1 MYELITTSSDGKLY
15 QWNTNCKI
23 WCDNADFNGRE
34 VQFDI
39 ANKPT
44 APVVNFSSSSNGVA
58 VNIPNIVLQY
68 AGILHVYIM
77 DSSGSYVEDVIS
89 YMVHK
94 RHKPDDYAYTEEALL
109 TYKTLV
115 TKIDELESEINA
127 VSSRVDNLASLSE
140 GSTTADAELIDIRV
154 GADGTQYDSAGNA
167 VRSQIEQNKRDMNIF
182 SDVLGIGTTTDYTFV
197 AGGISSDG
205 TVNDSAT
212 NRVRSEN
219 YIWAKAGSTIG
230 IKSRSTD
237 TFNIA
242 TYSNTYTSSLLSYRG
257 MSSDTFVVDQ
267 DCYIRFGITASDTSD
282 PDAVAA
288 DTIDMHI
295 IADTL
300 PDVRA
305 QTDQNAED
313 ISQFTEEIA
322 EFKSNWSDRH
332 TTERN
337 WKTYDLPD
345 GFDDFPIEI
354 ITDGYNF
361 RHNFDVTK
369 YKNTGGTTYYVAPF
383 ALDGSAGTSVK
394 GTDKANPTTFRALM
408 QRSST
413 PLSDGDTIVFAD
425 GVYRDTA
432 ILGDTKREILRN
444 INLIAEN
451 PGKVFWANVGTKLS
465 YTSQGNGI
473 YTTTQSNIAKV
484 VQLLDSERCITTEL
498 KNVNSA
504 DTCAAEPGTY
514 YMGSSD
520 MLYVHMFM
528 GLEPTYEN
536 LFVLLNYGFP
546 VIDVACTSQNVSLY
560 LDGINFLGGTP
571 STMNIMNSDTYS
583 QAKIYAKNC
592 KFLHAYDSALERDAV
607 SIRGAT
613 WAMFENCYAGFASK
627 DGFNYHVRK
636 TVVPKFIEVNCIGA
650 NNGLDGVASGNVPAQ
665 NGSSAHDGVK
675 GIRIGGKYYNNY
687 GCNVADVM
695 ENTVTVNILCDAF
708 DSAYTGTEYSDMYN
722 ADFSA
727 QQSGA
732 TMYLD
737 NCRAF
742 GSKHSTHCVEGATMN
757 LRNCDMEDAQS
768 TAWSVSSDGNG
779 NIVIEG

>member
-1 MYELITTSSDGKLY
+1 MDLKL
-15 QWNTNCKI
+15 K
-23 WCDNADFNGRE
+23 
-34 VQFDI
+34 
-39 ANKPT
+39 
-44 APVVNFSSSSNGVA
+44 FSEDAQLDLRPDTPEHFQVA
-58 VNIPNIVLQY
+58 V
-68 AGILHVYIM
+68 AGGTVM
-77 DSSGSYVEDVIS
+77 AG
-89 YMVHK
+89 
-94 RHKPDDYAYTEEALL
+94 A
-109 TYKTLV
+109 
-115 TKIDELESEINA
+115 
-127 VSSRVDNLASLSE
+127 
-140 GSTTADAELIDIRV
+140 TAEQA
-154 GADGTQYDSAGNA
+154 A
-167 VRSQIEQNKRDMNIF
+167 QIEQNTQDI
-182 SDVLGIGTTTDYTFV
+182 
-197 AGGISSDG
+197 AGF
-205 TVNDSAT
+205 
-212 NRVRSEN
+212 
-219 YIWAKAGSTIG
+219 Y
-230 IKSRSTD
+230 SR
-237 TFNIA
+237 
-242 TYSNTYTSSLLSYRG
+242 L
-257 MSSDTFVVDQ
+257 
-267 DCYIRFGITASDTSD
+267 
-282 PDAVAA
+282 
-288 DTIDMHI
+288 
-295 IADTL
+295 
-300 PDVRA
+300 
-305 QTDQNAED
+305 
-313 ISQFTEEIA
+313 
-322 EFKSNWSDRH
+322 KSNWGARH
-332 TTERN
+332 TTNRN

-413 PLSDGDTIVFAD
+413 PLADGDTIVFAD

-560 LDGINFLGGTP
+560 LEGINFLGGTP

-613 WAMFENCYAGFASK
+613 WAMFENCYAGFSSK

-636 TVVPKFIEVNCIGA
+636 SIIPKFIEINCIGA
-650 NNGLDGVASGNVPAQ
+650 NNGIDGVASGSAPTQ
-665 NGSSAHDGVK
+665 NGSTSHDGVK